1 MNLLGTVT
9 LAFPHHTASSRSF
22 FVLPTLL
29 LAGLLT
35 ASVFASAET
44 KPAKVAKKRP
54 PTRVAVEKMITQ
66 AGKTQPDWWDSV
78 ELDYP
83 DTLDLSG
90 KNKASGWAPRVNLGA
105 YYWSIVNPNPK
116 RWKPGVK
123 LLHKV
128 MAVRKD
134 DPQRLTESMRTLGRA
149 YQRLLNDWAR
159 AAYWYRKAQARSKKK
174 QLWTIVAL
182 AECYRKLGSERMAI
196 TLLRK
201 HRLHKTAY
209 SSAIKLW
216 SSLGQNALAIRLG
229 KALASRRKDVGNL
242 ALGNAY
248 RAAGQYDKAIEA
260 YNRVL
265 NVKESRRSKKSR
277 KAAKLYIELIESTRD
292 LDLSQVPDGTY
303 TGVSEGFKGQLT
315 IEIVMAGGIISNVKV
330 TKHKEDQPYRSI
342 QDIPQQIVE
351 TQNLAHV
358 DAITSATVT
367 SNAIIS
373 ATARALKSAMK

>member
-1 MNLLGTVT
+1 MNVLRTVA
-9 LAFPHHTASSRSF
+9 LAFPHHAASPRRV
-22 FVLPTLL
+22 FVLPALL

-35 ASVFASAET
+35 ASAFASAET
-44 KPAKVAKKRP
+44 KPAKVARKRP
-54 PTRVAVEKMITQ
+54 PTRVMIEKMITQ

-83 DTLDLSG
+83 ETLDLAG
-90 KNKASGWAPRVNLGA
+90 KDRAEGWAPRVNLGA

-116 RWKPGVK
+116 RWKPGVM

-134 DPQRLTESMRTLGRA
+134 DPQRLTESMRMLGRA

-182 AECYRKLGSERMAI
+182 AECYQKLGSKRMAI

-201 HRLHKTAY
+201 YRLHKTTY

-248 RAAGQYDKAIEA
+248 RSAGQYDKAIAA

-265 NVKESRRSKKSR
+265 KVKEGRRSKKSR
-277 KAAKLYIELIESTRD
+277 KAAKLYIELVESMRG
-292 LDLSQVPDGTY
+292 LDMAKVPDGTY
-303 TGVSEGFKGQLT
+303 TDVSEGYKGQLT
-315 IEIVMAGGIISNVKV
+315 VEVVMAGGIISNVKV
-330 TKHKEDQPYRSI
+330 TKHREDQPYRSI

-373 ATARALKSAMK
+373 ATARALKSAMQ